1 MGCGGVERGR
11 GGCEEVRFLRRLSSS
26 CLLAPFLSPLL
37 LARHL
42 FIPLSLPLSLLSLFS
57 SPPPPHC
64 LPVSH
69 WIPLVA
75 QLPDSAGKL
84 RLFKAKVCWEDQQL
98 LLEGGKDGG
107 KEGGREA
114 ARPDQPQVFTNVCAH
129 TRAHK
134 HTTAHTQRWLS
145 SAVWFCPARRN
156 QTKLC
161 VSLELNHSIQ
171 SVNAN
176 H

>member
-1 MGCGGVERGR
+1 M
-11 GGCEEVRFLRRLSSS
+11 RFLRRLSSS
-26 CLLAPFLSPLL
+26 CPLAPFLSPLL

-42 FIPLSLPLSLLSLFS
+42 FIRLSLPLSLFSLTLSLFQS
-57 SPPPPHC
+57 HPPSLPHC

-98 LLEGGKDGG
+98 LLEGGKEGG

-114 ARPDQPQVFTNVCAH
+114 ARPDRPRVFTNARAH
-129 TRAHK
+129 THAHINTSQ
-134 HTTAHTQRWLS
+134 HTCTHTPWWLQQCCLIPS
-145 SAVWFCPARRN
+145 SPIVCLR
-156 QTKLC
+156 
-161 VSLELNHSIQ
+161 
-171 SVNAN
+171 
-176 H
+176 